1 MKKISISSHF
11 SYQIKKILDIIGK
24 ERVMFMKKII
34 LVDGNNLIFRS
45 YYATAYSG
53 NLLKNSKG
61 FPTNALYGFI
71 GMIHK
76 ILEEEKPQYIA
87 VAFDIGKNFRKEK
100 YDFYK
105 EGRKKT
111 PDELHMQEPYARK
124 ILKAMGIPYFEL
136 APYEADDIIGTFAK
150 MVEEDPDFV
159 GTIISSDRDLLQLV
173 SPQLEMKL
181 LKQKDYIR
189 YNVDTFKKD
198 YGIDPLKIIDL
209 KALAGDSSDN
219 IPGVRG
225 IGEKTALNLL
235 QKYGSLEGIY
245 DHIDEIKGKTKEKL
259 EIDKEN
265 AFMSQEIATIYK
277 DVPLEVKDLEDI
289 KYTKEN
295 TEELYSIYEEL
306 EFYSYMKGLK
316 QENIEIDTSYQEIT
330 CVHDILESNE
340 YAFYIELDG
349 SNYHMSSILGMSLV
363 CKEKSYFV
371 PKHLIADVVEKIKDK
386 VLYTFDWKKNIV
398 ALHKEGITCPKVNTD
413 LMILYALIQDGSK
426 DDIAYYAVPAGYNVA
441 FLDNVWKKKEGLT
454 SALKQDIVLKSKF
467 IFDSRDRAILD
478 LKRDEMYDLFTKIE
492 MPLAP
497 VLASMEIEGIKV
509 ETDILNKMKEEMKG
523 KIEVLTKEICE
534 LAGEEFNI
542 ASPKQLGDIL
552 FIKLGL
558 PSGKKNKSGF
568 KTDAKVMHKLIGIHP
583 IIEKVLEYRNVT
595 KLYSTYLEGLE
606 NYILEDGK
614 IHTIFKQNFARTGRL
629 SSTEPNL
636 QNIPVRDEEGKKIRA
651 AFFPSNDKFLSADYS
666 QIELRILAHIS
677 DSKELQEAFIN
688 DQDIHTKVAAD
699 IHGIAESEVTK
710 KMRSTAKA
718 VIFGIVYGISGF
730 GLGENLE
737 ISAKEAKNFIDKYY
751 ELYPGVKRYMERIV
765 EEAYE
770 SGSVRT
776 LFNRRRVIPELNSPE
791 YMVRQAGE
799 RIALNTPIQGTSA
812 DIIKKAMVEI
822 AKKFEEEN
830 IKSKMVLQ
838 VHDELIFD
846 VVEEE
851 QEQVEKIVKEIMTHT
866 ITLDVPL
873 KVSADYGMNWYDI
886 K

>member
-1 MKKISISSHF
+1 
-11 SYQIKKILDIIGK
+11 
-24 ERVMFMKKII
+24 MKKII

-159 GTIISSDRDLLQLV
+159 GTIVSSDRDLLQLV
-173 SPQLEMKL
+173 SSQLEMKL

-189 YNVDTFKKD
+189 YNVETFKKD
-198 YGIDPLKIIDL
+198 YGIDPIKIIDL

-235 QKYGSLEGIY
+235 QKYDSLEGIY
-245 DHIDEIKGKTKEKL
+245 EHIDEIKGKTREKL
-259 EIDKEN
+259 EVDKEN
-265 AFMSQEIATIYK
+265 AFMSKEIATIYK

-316 QENIEIDTSYQEIT
+316 QESVEIDTSFKEIT
-330 CVHDILESNE
+330 SAEEIAESNE

-349 SNYHMSSILGMSLV
+349 SNYHMSSILGMSLAS
-363 CKEKSYFV
+363 KDASYFV
-371 PKHLIADVVEKIKDK
+371 PKHLIADVLEKIKDK

-398 ALHKEGITCPKVNTD
+398 ALHKEGIDCPKVNTD
-413 LMILYALIQDGSK
+413 IMIVYALIQDGSK

-454 SALKQDIVLKSKF
+454 SELKQDIVLKSKF

-478 LKRDEMYDLFTKIE
+478 LKRDEMYDLFVKIE

-509 ETDILNKMKEEMKG
+509 DRDILNKMKEEMKG
-523 KIEVLTKEICE
+523 KIEVLTKEIYE
-534 LAGEEFNI
+534 LDSEEFNV
-542 ASPKQLGDIL
+542 ASPKQLGEIL
-552 FIKLGL
+552 FVKLGL

-568 KTDAKVMHKLIGIHP
+568 KTDAKVMHKLLGIHP

-606 NYILEDGK
+606 NYILDDGK

-636 QNIPVRDEEGKKIRA
+636 QNIPVRDEEGKRIRE
-651 AFFPSNDKFLSADYS
+651 AFFPSNDEFLSADYS

-677 DSKELQEAFIN
+677 GSKELQDAFIH

-699 IHGIAESEVTK
+699 IHGIKESEVTK

-770 SGSVRT
+770 QGSVRT
-776 LFNRRRVIPELNSPE
+776 LFNRRRTIPELNSPE

-822 AKKFEEEN
+822 YEKFVTLN

-846 VVEEE
+846 VVKEE
-851 QEQVEKIVKEIMTHT
+851 QEKVEKIVKEIRTYT

-873 KVSADYGMNWYDI
+873 KVSADYGKNWYDT